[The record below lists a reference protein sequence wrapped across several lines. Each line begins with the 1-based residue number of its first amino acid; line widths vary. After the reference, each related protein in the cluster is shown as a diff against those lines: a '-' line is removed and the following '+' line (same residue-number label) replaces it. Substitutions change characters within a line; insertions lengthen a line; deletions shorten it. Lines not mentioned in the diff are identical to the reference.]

1 MSQQPDAPQDPNVL
15 NVELTDEVAAGIYS
29 NLAIISHTPA
39 EFVIDFLQVLPGLPK
54 AKVRSRIILSP
65 YHYKR
70 LLLAMQDNLAKYES
84 RFGEISADEHAGL
97 PPVSFGG
104 PGLA

>member
-1 MSQQPDAPQDPNVL
+1 MKTEADSEGNVL
-15 NVELTDEVAAGIYS
+15 NVELSDDVASGIYS
-29 NLAIISHTPA
+29 NLAIISHTPS

-54 AKVRSRIILSP
+54 ARVRSRIILSP

-70 LLLAMQDNLAKYES
+70 LLLAMQDNMAKYES
-84 RFGEISADEHAGL
+84 RFGEISVGDDWM
-97 PPVSFGG
+97 PPVALGG

>member
-1 MSQQPDAPQDPNVL
+1 MNPEAPQEGTML
-15 NVELTDEVAAGIYS
+15 NVELTDDVAGGIYS
-29 NLAIISHTPA
+29 NLAIISHTPS

-54 AKVRSRIILSP
+54 ARVRSRVILSP

-70 LLLAMQDNLAKYES
+70 LLLAMQDNLQKYES
-84 RFGEISADEHAGL
+84 RFGEISVQDDWM
-97 PPVSFGG
+97 PPVALGG

>member
-1 MSQQPDAPQDPNVL
+1 MKSEEQSQVPGML
-15 NVELTDEVAAGIYS
+15 NLEISDEVAAGTYS

-39 EFVIDFLQVLPGLPK
+39 EFVIDFIQVLPGMPK
-54 AKVRSRIILSP
+54 ARVRSRIILSP
-65 YHYKR
+65 HHFKR
-70 LLLAMQDNLAKYES
+70 LVLAMQDNLQKYES
-84 RFGEISADEHAGL
+84 RLGEISIRDEGF

>member
-1 MSQQPDAPQDPNVL
+1 MTSETPPEPNVL
-15 NVELTDEVAAGIYS
+15 NVEMAEEVASGIYS
-29 NLAIISHTPA
+29 NLAIISHTPG

-54 AKVRSRIILSP
+54 ARVRARIVLSP

-70 LLLAMQDNLAKYES
+70 LLLAMQDNLAKYEG
-84 RFGEISADEHAGL
+84 RFGEIVARDEWLPLVGL
-97 PPVSFGG
+97 GG

>member
-1 MSQQPDAPQDPNVL
+1 MSTENQQDNNVL
-15 NVELTDEVAAGIYS
+15 NVELSDDVAGGIYS
-29 NLAIISHTPA
+29 NLAIISHTPS

-54 AKVRSRIILSP
+54 ARVRSRVILSP

-70 LLLAMQDNLAKYES
+70 LLLAMQDNLHKYES
-84 RFGEISADEHAGL
+84 RFGEIKAEDDWM
-97 PPVSFGG
+97 PPVAMGS

>member
-1 MSQQPDAPQDPNVL
+1 MAQEPQHDPNVL
-15 NVELTDEVAAGIYS
+15 NVELTEEVAGGTYS

-84 RFGEISADEHAGL
+84 RFGEIQARDEWF
-97 PPVSFGG
+97 PPVSLGG

>member
-1 MSQQPDAPQDPNVL
+1 MSPEQPKEENVL
-15 NVELTDEVAAGIYS
+15 NVELSDDISGGIYS
-29 NLAIISHTPA
+29 NLAIISHTPS

-54 AKVRSRIILSP
+54 ARVRSRIILSP

-70 LLLAMQDNLAKYES
+70 LLIAMQDNLSKYEN
-84 RFGEISADEHAGL
+84 RFGEISIQDDWM
-97 PPVSFGG
+97 PPVAMGG

>member
-1 MSQQPDAPQDPNVL
+1 MNSEAPQEGNVL
-15 NVELTDEVAAGIYS
+15 NVELTDDVASGTYS

-84 RFGEISADEHAGL
+84 RFGEISAQDDWL
-97 PPVSFGG
+97 PPVSLGG

>member
-1 MSQQPDAPQDPNVL
+1 MNPEAPQEGNVL
-15 NVELTDEVAAGIYS
+15 NVELSEDVASGIYS
-29 NLAIISHTPA
+29 NLAIISHTPS

-54 AKVRSRIILSP
+54 ARVRSRIILSP

-70 LLLAMQDNLAKYES
+70 LLLAMQDNLQKYES
-84 RFGEISADEHAGL
+84 RFGEIATQDDWM
-97 PPVSFGG
+97 PPVALGG

>member
-1 MSQQPDAPQDPNVL
+1 MNPEKPQDGNVL
-15 NVELTDEVAAGIYS
+15 DVELSEDVASGIYS
-29 NLAIISHTPA
+29 NLAIISHTPS

-54 AKVRSRIILSP
+54 ARVRSRVILSP

-70 LLLAMQDNLAKYES
+70 LLLAMQDNIQKYES
-84 RFGEISADEHAGL
+84 RFGEISAQDDWM
-97 PPVSFGG
+97 PPVAMGG

>member
-1 MSQQPDAPQDPNVL
+1 MAQENPQDSNVL
-15 NVELTDEVAAGIYS
+15 NVELTEDVAGGTYS

-70 LLLAMQDNLAKYES
+70 LLLAMQDNLSKYES
-84 RFGEISADEHAGL
+84 RFGEIHAQDEWF
-97 PPVSFGG
+97 PPVSLGG

>member
-1 MSQQPDAPQDPNVL
+1 MTSENPPEPNVL
-15 NVELTDEVAAGIYS
+15 NVEMAEEVASGIYS
-29 NLAIISHTPA
+29 NLAIISHTPG

-54 AKVRSRIILSP
+54 ARVRARIVLSP

-84 RFGEISADEHAGL
+84 RFGEIVARDEWLPLVGL
-97 PPVSFGG
+97 GG

>member
-1 MSQQPDAPQDPNVL
+1 MNPESPQEGNVL
-15 NVELTDEVAAGIYS
+15 NVELTDDVAGGIYS
-29 NLAIISHTPA
+29 NLAIISHTPS

-54 AKVRSRIILSP
+54 ARVRSRVILSP

-84 RFGEISADEHAGL
+84 RFGEISVQDDWM
-97 PPVSFGG
+97 PPVALGG